1 VVLVADEEFVAK
13 VESDQEKVD
22 AAVLAVDEE
31 PVVKVE
37 FDQEKVDVV
46 VSAVDEECCWRQ
58 SPQVHS

>member
-13 VESDQEKVD
+13 VES
-22 AAVLAVDEE
+22 
-31 PVVKVE
+31 
-37 FDQEKVDVV
+37 DQEKVDVV